1 MKQKLLVLLFLLL
14 TIACKENKTNKT
26 SKPRIQTNSI
36 GSFTNGQG
44 FTMVMINEPKNFV
57 MGSPV
62 IEKYHSKDEIQ
73 HLVSIP
79 RSFAISDKEVTQQ
92 QFQMFLSE
100 NPEYK
105 KAWTDAVSEHFKFR
119 GIAQFIS
126 DPQNPQAAV
135 SWYDAVSFCN
145 WLSKK
150 EGIPKNEWCYPDN
163 IGSGMTL
170 PADYL
175 KRKGYRLPT
184 EAEWEYAARASTATS
199 HFFGESDSL
208 LNEYAWYEANSNSE
222 KTKRVGSLKPN
233 QYGLFDVYGNVW
245 EWCQDKRKNY
255 PENESLTIDK
265 EDSGLKISDTI
276 ARTRRGG
283 SFTYGPETTR
293 SAHRGTTTYFPNQRR
308 DGVGFRIAKT
318 IQ

>member
-1 MKQKLLVLLFLLL
+1 MIKKQLIIVLLL
-14 TIACKENKTNKT
+14 TIACNETITKT
-26 SKPRIQTNSI
+26 SSNHSNLIT
-36 GSFTNGQG
+36 SFTNSQG
-44 FTMVMINEPKNFV
+44 FKMVVIDKPMNFV

-62 IEKYHSKDEIQ
+62 AEKYHSDDEVQ

-92 QFQMFLSE
+92 QFQAFLNE
-100 NPEYK
+100 NPQHK
-105 KAWTDAVSEHFKFR
+105 KTWTEEVSEHFKYR

-150 EGIPKNEWCYPDN
+150 EGIPKKEWCYPDN

-175 KRKGYRLPT
+175 KRKGYRLST
-184 EAEWEYAARASTATS
+184 ETEWEYAARAGTTTA
-199 HFFGESDSL
+199 HFFGEGDSL
-208 LNEYAWYEANSNSE
+208 LNEYAWYATNTNSE
-222 KTKRVGSLKPN
+222 KTKKVGSLKPN

-245 EWCQDKRKNY
+245 EWCQDRRKNY
-255 PENESLTIDK
+255 PENDSLTIDK
-265 EDSGLKISDTI
+265 EDLLLLVSDTV

-283 SFTYGPETTR
+283 SFTYGAETTR
-293 SAHRGTTTYFPNQRR
+293 SAHRGATNYFPNQRR

-318 IQ
+318 IQYDE